1 LALKNPDLNYGIKNR
16 NSLKPLCCGAGLFL
30 FCFGAFVISPNRFY
44 LDFLVIDWKAAVIM
58 LSADMVMKETARRM
72 WWRPASGG
80 RSSFS

>member
-1 LALKNPDLNYGIKNR
+1 MASKTGTASNHFVVARGC
-16 NSLKPLCCGAGLFL
+16 S
-30 FCFGAFVISPNRFY
+30 CFGAFVISPNRFH